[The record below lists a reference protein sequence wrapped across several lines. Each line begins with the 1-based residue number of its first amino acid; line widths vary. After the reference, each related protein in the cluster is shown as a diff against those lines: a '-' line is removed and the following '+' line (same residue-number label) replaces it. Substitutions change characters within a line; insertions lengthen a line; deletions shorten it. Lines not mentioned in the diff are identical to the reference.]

1 MKEGEGMA
9 HDDGLLTVDEAAM
22 VARVSTRTIE
32 RWIEKG
38 AVRTVKPSVAAR
50 KRLIPR
56 EDVDPRRHLT
66 AAVPRITP

>member
-1 MKEGEGMA
+1 MREGERMA
-9 HDDGLLTVDEAAM
+9 QDERLLTVNEAAL

-38 AVRTVKPSVAAR
+38 AVRVLRPSPAAR

-56 EDVDPRRHLT
+56 EDVDPRRHLG
-66 AAVPRITP
+66 PS

>member
-1 MKEGEGMA
+1 MREGDTMA
-9 HDDGLLTVDEAAM
+9 TDERLLTVDEAAL

-38 AVRTVKPSVAAR
+38 AVRALRPSPAAR

-56 EDVDPRRHLT
+56 EDVDPRRHLGP
-66 AAVPRITP
+66 A